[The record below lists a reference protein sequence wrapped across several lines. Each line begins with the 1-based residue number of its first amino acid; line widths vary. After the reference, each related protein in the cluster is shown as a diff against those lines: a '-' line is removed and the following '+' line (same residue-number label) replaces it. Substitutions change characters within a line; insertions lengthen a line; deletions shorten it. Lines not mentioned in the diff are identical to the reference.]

1 MPRLLPGTSPE
12 TDLYA
17 LTDDELSLGRPAV
30 EVAKALLD
38 SGIKILQYR
47 EKEKKAG
54 QALQGGATF
63 LQLREKELNEAH
75 FKEEAIALKAL
86 CKQYGVPFV
95 LDDNVALAI
104 ETDADGVHVGQEDL
118 PVEAVRRLVGPD
130 MIIGLSTHT
139 PDQARAAVAS
149 GADYIGVGPIYPT
162 QTKKDVCA
170 AVTLDYLDWVV
181 ANITLP
187 FVAIGS
193 IKRHNIADVIAH
205 GARCCAIVSE
215 FVSAPD
221 IPARVAEV
229 RSAMKK

>member
-1 MPRLLPGTSPE
+1 MNCDNASLL
-12 TDLYA
+12 LYA
-17 LTDDELSLGRPAV
+17 VTDRSWLHGQTLYEQA
-30 EVAKALLD
+30 E
-38 SGIKILQYR
+38 
-47 EKEKKAG
+47 

-63 LQLREKELNEAH
+63 LQLREKELDEAH
-75 FKEEAIALKAL
+75 FQEEAIALKAL

-95 LDDNVALAI
+95 LDDNVALAVA
-104 ETDADGVHVGQEDL
+104 TDADGVHVGQEDL

-130 MIIGLSTHT
+130 MIIGLSTHS

-187 FVAIGS
+187 FVAIGG

>member
-1 MPRLLPGTSPE
+1 MLKECLELRRLTREAGACFIVN
-12 TDLYA
+12 DHV
-17 LTDDELSLGRPAV
+17 DIAV
-30 EVAKALLD
+30 
-38 SGIKILQYR
+38 
-47 EKEKKAG
+47 
-54 QALQGGATF
+54 
-63 LQLREKELNEAH
+63 
-75 FKEEAIALKAL
+75 L
-86 CKQYGVPFV
+86 C
-95 LDDNVALAI
+95 
-104 ETDADGVHVGQEDL
+104 EADGVHVGQEDL

-170 AVTLDYLDWVV
+170 AVTLDYLDWWLPTSPCLSSPSE
-181 ANITLP
+181 ASSATTLRT
-187 FVAIGS
+187 S
-193 IKRHNIADVIAH
+193 SRT